1 MTKKEAISRSMK
13 YLYKV
18 ININEKELEKIKDEK
33 GLEVFKVVKEI
44 LNKDKEAYQILKNM
58 YEKEKF

>member
-18 ININEKELEKIKDEK
+18 ININEKELAKIKDEK